1 MLGSM
6 MEDTEEETGREGE
19 WREERSIV
27 GGYDGGHRG
36 GDREAVGGW
45 EWEWREERSIVGGM
59 MEDTEGGTGRQ

>member
-1 MLGSM
+1 

-36 GDREAVGGW
+36 GDREAV
-45 EWEWREERSIVGGM
+45 
-59 MEDTEGGTGRQ
+59 EGGSGNGERREAL